1 MVTNCDWN
9 GNYTLYSF
17 ESYLILLNGMEQK
30 LQNYANTRLV
40 YKLDI
45 FDQPQLIVDVGVG
58 YRQCL
63 KLIQN
68 TQRNLWAKLAELQ
81 GLNKFTKFYE
91 FQAYQYTICK

>member
-1 MVTNCDWN
+1 MHSCIILNHILGYSDSFEWN
-9 GNYTLYSF
+9 GAKTP
-17 ESYLILLNGMEQK
+17 
-30 LQNYANTRLV
+30 NYANTRLV

-81 GLNKFTKFYE
+81 GLDKFTKFYE
-91 FQAYQYTICK
+91 FQAY

>member
-1 MVTNCDWN
+1 MICAQ
-9 GNYTLYSF
+9 LYSF
-17 ESYLILLNGMEQK
+17 ESYLKVILILLNGMEQK

-40 YKLDI
+40 DKLDI

-68 TQRNLWAKLAELQ
+68 TQGNLWAKLAELQ

-91 FQAYQYTICK
+91 FQAY

>member
-1 MVTNCDWN
+1 MICAQ
-9 GNYTLYSF
+9 LYSF
-17 ESYLILLNGMEQK
+17 ESYLKVILILLNGMEQK

-63 KLIQN
+63 KLILKEIFGQN
-68 TQRNLWAKLAELQ
+68 WLNFK

-91 FQAYQYTICK
+91 FQAYQYTIAN

>member
-1 MVTNCDWN
+1 
-9 GNYTLYSF
+9 
-17 ESYLILLNGMEQK
+17 MEQK

-68 TQRNLWAKLAELQ
+68 TPSIPVHNLQIRPGES
-81 GLNKFTKFYE
+81 TKTLEEKKDHSEVMDTSF
-91 FQAYQYTICK
+91 